1 MPYNNKTM
9 KNKNKVKSK
18 SLKGGYDYL
27 SSGEYLN
34 ASKLGNFRLLDR
46 ISNKTVNAYKPV
58 ISEANN
64 NINDLLGE
72 LNLSPVEKEVVNNAN
87 RKQIQAILRDEESA
101 LIVKEV
107 VELRN
112 KLEEQ
117 SQNISD
123 LVTDHLNIS
132 DYNSFLRNPSNKTKK
147 FIFKN
152 IDQSG
157 DIPNDLTRLQ
167 NYGEKLMKVLPEI
180 EGEEVNKKIKAEKEY
195 IQYSISSAMS
205 WKYVDLSKHAIG
217 QLKDIMELAINL
229 LDKEDLTPRLNDV
242 DKNRFIY
249 KIYSPYIEEKDRDEF
264 FGSIRLDGFKVFFG
278 ENSAQMIIYDNDVS
292 YVNVKTA
299 KDYGG
304 PPHDIKAMI
313 GKALMA
319 ANSGI
324 KTPNTD
330 LAQEFLIVMIHELL
344 GQTFKN
350 LSNICEMFKDFQRRK
365 YDNKYTQM
373 YKNMKSNLTVF
384 GDLIDNTINAFFN
397 LDNRDI
403 SAYGIDLATLDDKA
417 KASRVGRV
425 GVRVIGGA
433 DKIKAKSRL
442 TPENYPISV
451 NSKEASVDK
460 LVNMF
465 SYAPKLDIVTKK
477 PLAMGGFIQKE
488 FIGRMSIKIVHDY
501 FENLLKQKDANIKYI
516 DGILDKMRRGVH
528 VKDLKTMRSKIEQ
541 RLKEIGK
548 ISDRTSKL
556 LRAKASGQAIGNE
569 YKRLRNYELDN
580 LLSLDMI
587 ETTIRNNPEK
597 MATVG
602 KEIMKL
608 RDEAFTKFAHY
619 QLKSHAYKTLA
630 LGVYQEL
637 SQLNPQQYPPEFMG
651 ILQEAF
657 GKQDQKL
664 IEELTQKSPQKAE
677 RLRGR
682 LLNRIVGQNVA
693 IVNSA
698 TGKNVR
704 RNLPMKNEYI
714 SNVNTTL
721 TATDWKRIES
731 KEYWER
737 VKKALDG
744 LSVYVLYV
752 DISIL
757 DLGHQHGLFNLI
769 DSAISGQIKEGRVLS
784 SLSND
789 IIPGSRLDRKAISRY
804 IRAKGKI
811 LVTNGEREINNINLW
826 RCMLKSDINKMK
838 KLGEADLRR
847 KIFNILASKA
857 AYQENTPY
865 LIPNSS
871 MTKQRLILYCEM
883 KMQSIY

>member
-1 MPYNNKTM
+1 
-9 KNKNKVKSK
+9 
-18 SLKGGYDYL
+18 
-27 SSGEYLN
+27 
-34 ASKLGNFRLLDR
+34 
-46 ISNKTVNAYKPV
+46 
-58 ISEANN
+58 
-64 NINDLLGE
+64 
-72 LNLSPVEKEVVNNAN
+72 
-87 RKQIQAILRDEESA
+87 
-101 LIVKEV
+101 
-107 VELRN
+107 
-112 KLEEQ
+112 
-117 SQNISD
+117 
-123 LVTDHLNIS
+123 
-132 DYNSFLRNPSNKTKK
+132 
-147 FIFKN
+147 
-152 IDQSG
+152 
-157 DIPNDLTRLQ
+157 
-167 NYGEKLMKVLPEI
+167 
-180 EGEEVNKKIKAEKEY
+180 
-195 IQYSISSAMS
+195 
-205 WKYVDLSKHAIG
+205 
-217 QLKDIMELAINL
+217 
-229 LDKEDLTPRLNDV
+229 
-242 DKNRFIY
+242 
-249 KIYSPYIEEKDRDEF
+249 
-264 FGSIRLDGFKVFFG
+264 
-278 ENSAQMIIYDNDVS
+278 
-292 YVNVKTA
+292 
-299 KDYGG
+299 
-304 PPHDIKAMI
+304 
-313 GKALMA
+313 
-319 ANSGI
+319 
-324 KTPNTD
+324 
-330 LAQEFLIVMIHELL
+330 
-344 GQTFKN
+344 
-350 LSNICEMFKDFQRRK
+350 
-365 YDNKYTQM
+365 
-373 YKNMKSNLTVF
+373 
-384 GDLIDNTINAFFN
+384 
-397 LDNRDI
+397 
-403 SAYGIDLATLDDKA
+403 
-417 KASRVGRV
+417 
-425 GVRVIGGA
+425 
-433 DKIKAKSRL
+433 
-442 TPENYPISV
+442 
-451 NSKEASVDK
+451 
-460 LVNMF
+460 
-465 SYAPKLDIVTKK
+465 
-477 PLAMGGFIQKE
+477 MGGFIQKE

-883 KMQSIY
+883 THGKNLYGCPLLTSRNRIASKIISVY